1 MAAPRVP
8 PAPQAPQARRAFIG
22 LGSNLGDRRAFL
34 RAAVDG
40 LREAGD
46 VVGVSPLYE
55 TEPVGGPEG
64 QGPYLN
70 VVVELAV
77 SPTADPYRLLEEC
90 RRLEAAAG
98 RVRAARWGPRTLDA
112 DVLWIDGMA
121 LDDPELTVPH
131 PRWRQ
136 RRFVLAPLREL
147 APDLVDEESL
157 SAAGGE
163 VAVVGTL

>member
-1 MAAPRVP
+1 VSRV
-8 PAPQAPQARRAFIG
+8 
-22 LGSNLGDRRAFL
+22 
-34 RAAVDG
+34 
-40 LREAGD
+40 
-46 VVGVSPLYE
+46 YE
-55 TEPVGGPEG
+55 TQPVGGPED
-64 QGPYLN
+64 QGPFLN

-147 APDLVDEESL
+147 APDLVDEEAL
-157 SAAGGE
+157 AVAGGE